1 MGARQRHAWQPLT
14 MRRALTRLF
23 WAFVLGLLAVDWWAS
38 VPHDRFAEPPPLAL
52 GSGPA
57 ANAGHCSL
65 LPKR

>member
-1 MGARQRHAWQPLT
+1 MTRWQRHAGQPFT
-14 MRRALTRLF
+14 MRRALAGLF

-57 ANAGHCSL
+57 VNAGHCSMVS
-65 LPKR
+65 KR